1 MRDAVPRMQPIDL
14 GSPVLTGRKPMAVE
28 RFRLALGEIGGHGFK
43 HFGYALMQL
52 LPPRCQQGF
61 VRYVAEECVLEPE
74 APAGLSDDEP
84 GQQQR
89 GKPLLQL
96 DRRDVRD
103 TPQQRFSARR
113 GDRC

>member
-1 MRDAVPRMQPIDL
+1 MRDAVPRMQPIAL
-14 GSPVLTGRKPMAVE
+14 GSPVLTGRKPMPGE
-28 RFRLALGEIGGHGFK
+28 RFRLVLSEIAGHGFERL
-43 HFGYALMQL
+43 GNALMQL
-52 LPPRCQQGF
+52 LPPRRQQGF